1 MCWWSCFWRRAGGAI
16 AQTFDHGH
24 TAWTEILTRHVANDG
39 GITVVDYAAIQA
51 EASGL
56 ERYVDVVTRV
66 TPAQF
71 ETWSEPER
79 LAFLIN
85 AYNTLTVTLIVDN
98 YPVTS
103 IKDLGGWFSSP
114 WKQRFFTLLGQER
127 HLDDIEHGMIRA
139 QFDELRIQFAA
150 NCAASGCPLL
160 RAEAYVASRLDDQLE
175 DNARVFLRDVR
186 RNRYEDGTL
195 WLSELL
201 DWYESDFTRHGG
213 SLKTFVAARLTDDPA
228 AAAAIAAPKTRV
240 RFLDYDWTL
249 NDSLGV
255 PSGQ

>member
-1 MCWWSCFWRRAGGAI
+1 MTRFVVLVAVLLASSGVAI
-16 AQTFDHGH
+16 AQTFDHSH
-24 TAWTEILTRHVANDG
+24 TAWTEVLTRHVANDG

-51 EASGL
+51 DASGL

-71 ETWSEPER
+71 ETWSEPQR

-85 AYNTLTVTLIVDN
+85 AYNALTVTLIVDN

-114 WKQRFFTLLGQER
+114 WKQRFFTLLGKER
-127 HLDDIEHGMIRA
+127 HLDDIEHGLIRA
-139 QFDELRIQFAA
+139 QFDEPRIHFAA
-150 NCAASGCPLL
+150 NCAASGCPPL
-160 RAEAYVASRLDDQLE
+160 RAEAYVALRLDGQLE

-213 SLKTFVAARLTDDPA
+213 SLKTFVAARPADDPA
-228 AAAAIAAPKTRV
+228 AAAVIAGPKTRV

-249 NDSLGV
+249 NGR
-255 PSGQ
+255 